1 MASNEAKVTIEPS
14 EELKEL
20 LEGAKIGARNNRM
33 DKQTIQHMHDASV
46 MLGAM
51 CEEESKSSYLPDNA
65 NALKTVGKTDDELRV
80 ANYIVLFGGR
90 DLTSFASGRG
100 IAPNPDGSLGEFF
113 SERTDF
119 ESDYTKTGMLYVDF
133 EHSLDPDGLGI
144 GSDDVLGYVDWKTAK
159 KDERGLF
166 VERVLLRRQKYVQF
180 LEELIDAGL
189 IGNSSETIRGKA
201 KRTDEGEIIA
211 WPLKRDTLTVNPME
225 PRMLSGNQL
234 QAVKALADVMPEFK
248 SLLIPSDAAQDD
260 KEDRDAAKSAKEN
273 IEMEANEIK
282 TALGEF
288 KSELLTELKAEAAT
302 AAKAAVT
309 EVLDNL
315 PEVKAKMNGKV
326 QVTEDEAD
334 RPFKNVAEQL
344 LAVKNLSA
352 GRVDPRMKRIQA
364 KSLEW
369 MAGAPDEAKALL
381 GSNEI
386 IPSQGEF
393 LLEPTISAEFL
404 KPLHEE
410 GPLTGLARRMPV
422 GPNSINGWIN
432 GVDETSRA
440 AGSRWGGVR
449 GYWLS
454 AGDTMTASQPKFK
467 RINWELNQLAVLQY
481 ATDNMLRDA
490 ALMDSVI
497 RQSALEEL
505 KFMVNDA
512 FMRGSGAGQPKGV
525 LNGGAVLSVTR
536 TDANNV
542 DHADITRMVARINPD
557 AYARMVWLASPN
569 VMPEID
575 TLNFTAGSTGIL
587 SPYVTYG
594 ANGVTS
600 LRGRPVI
607 YNEFSPS
614 LGAVGDLLL
623 WDPADYLYWEGAGVE
638 GASSIHVQF
647 LTNQT
652 VFRFIYRVD
661 GMPATTTAL
670 TPYQSTDTVSPYV
683 ALAATT

>member
-1 MASNEAKVTIEPS
+1 MPD
-14 EELKEL
+14 ELEQTDEL
-20 LEGAKIGARNNRM
+20 KIGARNSRHDAERLQM
-33 DKQTIQHMHDASV
+33 MHDFSV
-46 MLGAM
+46 ENGAT
-51 CEEESKSSYLPDNA
+51 CEGGRKSSYLPDNS

-90 DLTSFASGRG
+90 DLTSFANGRG

-133 EHSLDPDGLGI
+133 EHSMDPDGLGI
-144 GSDDVLGYVDWKTAK
+144 GPDDVLGYVDWKTAK

-166 VERVLLRRQKYVQF
+166 VERVLKRRQKYVQF

-189 IGNSSETIRGKA
+189 IGNSTETIRGKA

-234 QAVKALADVMPEFK
+234 QAIKALAEVMPEFK
-248 SLLIPSDAAQDD
+248 SLFTTSEAAGSDKGEMQNAEQ
-260 KEDRDAAKSAKEN
+260 SAKEKY
-273 IEMEANEIK
+273 EMEANEIK
-282 TALGEF
+282 AALGEF

-334 RPFKNVAEQL
+334 RPFKTVADQL
-344 LAVKNLSA
+344 TAIKNLSA

-369 MAGAPDEAKALL
+369 MAGAPDEKKALL

-393 LLEPTISAEFL
+393 LLEPTISTEFL
-404 KPLHEE
+404 KPLHED
-410 GPLTGLARRMPV
+410 GPLSSLARRMPV

-454 AGDTMTASQPKFK
+454 AGDAMTASQPKFK

-497 RQSALEEL
+497 RQSSLEEL

-594 ANGVTS
+594 SNGVTS